1 MENFSNEAYYSFF
14 STLANRTR
22 LAIID
27 VLREGPKNISGISEV
42 LEQDETVVSYN
53 LKRLEHSAFLCS
65 EGSGKEKLYSLNRE
79 IVEPLS
85 ELLSF
90 HTNKY
95 CPKLKNC
102 IPPHRLR
109 EYMKKEAAKETFIE
123 HG

>member
-1 MENFSNEAYYSFF
+1 MENFSNEAYYLFF

-27 VLREGPKNISGISEV
+27 VLRESPKNISEISEA
-42 LEQDETVVSYN
+42 LEQDETTVAYN
-53 LKRLEHSAFLCS
+53 LKQLEHHALLCS
-65 EGSGKEKLYSLNRE
+65 EGSGKKKLYSLNRE

-85 ELLSF
+85 ELLAF

-95 CPKLKNC
+95 CPRLKNC
-102 IPPHRLR
+102 IPPEKLK

-123 HG
+123 HA

>member
-1 MENFSNEAYYSFF
+1 MENFSNEAYYIFF
-14 STLANRTR
+14 STLANRTC

-42 LEQDETVVSYN
+42 LEQDETAVSYN
-53 LKRLEHSAFLCS
+53 LKRLERSAFLRS

-79 IVEPLS
+79 IIEPLS
-85 ELLSF
+85 EILSF

-102 IPPHRLR
+102 IPPNKLR

-123 HG
+123 HE

>member
-1 MENFSNEAYYSFF
+1 MENFSNEAYYLFF

-27 VLREGPKNISGISEV
+27 LLREGPKNISGISGI
-42 LEQDETVVSYN
+42 LEQDENTVSYN
-53 LKRLEHSAFLCS
+53 LQRLEYFAFLRS
-65 EGSGKEKLYSLNRE
+65 EGAGKEKLYSLNRE

-102 IPPHRLR
+102 IPPHKLR

-123 HG
+123 HE